1 MTDIEIPGITEKLPE
16 LEPTVIIAILIIILI
31 WAILWFFVPFWVFG
45 IWRRMKKI
53 EGLIRQQVEGSR
65 PHNFHARREKRPL
78 SKAEKKHEGKQEID
92 EETKKILDEMGYR
105 KKDQDDTED

>member
-1 MTDIEIPGITEKLPE
+1 MREIEIPGITEGLPE
-16 LEPTVIIAILIIILI
+16 LEPTVIIVILIIILI

-45 IWRRMKKI
+45 MWRRMKNI

-65 PHNFHARREKRPL
+65 PDNFHARPEKRPL

-92 EETKKILDEMGYR
+92 EETKKILDEMGYQKGVHR
-105 KKDQDDTED
+105 DKDD